1 MARSLRALKDREQL
15 VAELDGPL
23 RAHARETR
31 RRHGSRTFM
40 LDAAYLV
47 PRARAGRFTDA
58 VADFQARRPEVTV
71 VCTGPWAP
79 YSFAEAREADA

>member
-1 MARSLRALKDREQL
+1 MTA
-15 VAELDGPL
+15 GPSS
-23 RAHARETR
+23 AQ
-31 RRHGSRTFM
+31 
-40 LDAAYLV
+40 
-47 PRARAGRFTDA
+47 PAGRFTDA